1 MVKLQKH
8 LGLPATEILFDF
20 VMLRLA
26 LALLQEEKE
35 VDQRQ
40 P

>member
-1 MVKLQKH
+1 MVQLQKH
-8 LGLPATEILFDF
+8 LGLPATETLFDF
-20 VMLRLA
+20 VMLKLA

-35 VDQRQ
+35 GDLRR